1 VLPSTCWGQVRVG
14 IEKPEYKIFSEL
26 GRASERKG
34 GRRRSEPCEKDFSAE
49 NTFAENFLRLC
60 STLFPYEQSEL
71 GIQEVALCYRPD
83 FCDDKNLSRGL
94 ILPAGSIKDGV
105 RRYES
110 GSQNFS
116 AEKYL

>member
-1 VLPSTCWGQVRVG
+1 MWIFVFVVASPCLKQGRPGF
-14 IEKPEYKIFSEL
+14 EKPEYKIFS
-26 GRASERKG
+26 RKFF
-34 GRRRSEPCEKDFSAE
+34 EAVP
-49 NTFAENFLRLC
+49 
-60 STLFPYEQSEL
+60 
-71 GIQEVALCYRPD
+71 RPD
-83 FCDDKNLSRGL
+83 FCDGKNLSRGL